1 MTASER
7 AKYQLDKFVGKAKRG
22 VGQATGD
29 RRLRNEGRVDEITAR
44 ARIQGNKVKDTLLGR
59 RNRRR
64 PRAE

>member
-7 AKYQLDKFVGKAKRG
+7 AKFQLDKFAGKAKAK

-44 ARIQGNKVKDTLLGR
+44 ARIGGNKVKDALLGK
-59 RNRRR
+59 RNRP
-64 PRAE
+64 PRQY